1 MKKLI
6 ALIFVLTCVLVLSS
20 CNSEHSAIST
30 DDTLETSISR
40 DDTPETLGN
49 NTEWIDG
56 IAFTELEPKAEA
68 KKSDE
73 IIIAKDNSNFVYTIT
88 YGRTGLILEVKLIAT
103 NGVEY
108 SDEIKGGCGNG
119 CFENL
124 PAGTYRLVI
133 CNSGNYQASIVA
145 CNATGVI
152 NYKIE

>member
-1 MKKLI
+1 MKKLTV
-6 ALIFVLTCVLVLSS
+6 LIFVFTCVLVLSS
-20 CNSEHSAIST
+20 CNSEHSAINT
-30 DDTLETSISR
+30 DDTLETL
-40 DDTPETLGN
+40 EN

-73 IIIAKDNSNFVYTIT
+73 IIIAKDNSDFIYTIT
-88 YGRTGLILEVKLIAT
+88 YGRTGLILEVKLVAA

-133 CNSGNYQASIVA
+133 CNSGNYQASIVN

-152 NYKIE
+152 NYRIE

>member
-1 MKKLI
+1 MKKLT
-6 ALIFVLTCVLVLSS
+6 ALFFVFTCVLVLSS
-20 CNSEHSAIST
+20 CNSEHSAINT

-40 DDTPETLGN
+40 DDTPETLEN
-49 NTEWIDG
+49 NTEWNDG

-73 IIIAKDNSNFVYTIT
+73 IIIAKDNSDFIYTIT
-88 YGRTGLILEVKLIAT
+88 YGRTGLILEVKLVAA

-124 PAGTYRLVI
+124 PAGTYSLVI
-133 CNSGNYQASIVA
+133 CNSGNYQASIVE

-152 NYKIE
+152 NYRIG